1 MFEEKRK
8 ISKVAQNILE
18 KRYFMPGEHKWEDIA
33 NRVVENVIADAPE
46 SRKEITRQMIKNG
59 YFIPNSPCLV
69 NAGKPGGGLSACFVV
84 DFPDTIEGIYKTK
97 LDFAL
102 IARKGGG
109 CGTSL
114 SKIRPEGSKVAGS
127 THGYA
132 GGPIKFADTIS
143 HDADALTQA
152 GFRSMA
158 IMFTIS
164 VYHPD
169 VVKFITAKAEEGRIA
184 NANISVTVDNDFMN
198 AVISDK
204 KYWTRFKGKKY
215 QEYNARDIF
224 DMIIEG
230 MWKNGEPGILF
241 YDRINDSPYK
251 YAGEE
256 LIATN
261 PSLRKGTKVITDL
274 GVFPIEELEG
284 KTFKVINLNGELS
297 DAKCFLS
304 GNDKPLY
311 KINLSGGIYYYATGE
326 HKWAVS
332 TGKNNKIV
340 VKKSTLELSEGD
352 KLPCN
357 VSEKPT
363 FGEIGSYSDGFFA
376 GWLCGDGWIT
386 KRGDN
391 GKTQVGVIV
400 SEKDAESGIK
410 SILEEKF
417 SEIGVKTS
425 FPLRQ
430 HANGR
435 KWYEVN
441 TINKSLDEF
450 IDKFGITNKTQ
461 GLPKSIWN
469 DCSKE
474 FVYGFVDGLI
484 SSDGSVSKSGKITI
498 TTAHENFAKDV
509 IDLLGVIGI
518 PANMANGTSHISGR
532 EKEYSRY
539 DICFPAHLLVGKLIL
554 SNVYKQNAI
563 AETSTSR
570 VKKNYFRKV
579 LSVEKT
585 NLLEDVWDI
594 SVYDNDHCFALP
606 GVITGNCSEQ
616 PLSENGSCN
625 LGSIDLSKFLDSSGN
640 FEWDKFEI
648 AVRYGMRFLDAV
660 IDAGE
665 YPTPEIA
672 EWSKTHRAVG
682 LGIMGYAD
690 LLLMKEI
697 AYGSEE
703 AVQLLGD
710 ILSFMDT
717 ISVDESVRMG
727 EEYGIPEKCKL
738 LPEPRRNITTNT
750 VAPTGCQKAET
761 LIETDSGLFRLSE
774 IIDVNGETWQDINL
788 SVHQDKNTAISNKG
802 FINGLASTKKI
813 KLSSGIDLESTPNHQ
828 YKIIRNGIYEWC
840 AAEDINIGDIFPSKI
855 GGYNNSLEA
864 DLVQPSYINSKTGVM
879 AKDLRFPNK
888 MTPELGFLLG
898 CFYADGSVHKRGI
911 RISQN
916 PLDKEKIEKIV
927 MIIKDVFDYDAIVEE
942 GHTCTEIYIN
952 SVKLLS
958 YLKDN
963 EILKEKSLKVSV
975 PKKIRESSK
984 NSIREFINGYF
995 MCDGCERGYGYIDT
1009 GSYQMAQD
1017 LAVLLRATGTN
1028 VRISE
1033 RTKIRGHK
1041 SSNPMYRVFFVGYGS
1056 IDFPK
1061 EKEKYVKEETRER
1074 YELAKRLV
1082 GEHFIADTVINI
1094 EDGKCATYDISV
1106 PEGNMYVANGVI
1118 SHNTISLISGCSSG
1132 IEPIFSEITVRN
1144 DKTGT
1149 YTFENDLASKDYFRC
1164 AVSANGAKEVT
1175 WQEHIDTLAEAQK
1188 YIQSGVSKT
1197 INFPNNTKRE
1207 TIANAIMLAWEK
1219 GCKGVAVYRNGSRK
1233 VEVLSPKNVKKDKC
1247 PICGN
1252 DMVEI
1257 RGEKHC
1263 IFCKKENIIE
1273 ETTTYYD

>member
-18 KRYFMPGEHKWEDIA
+18 KRYFMQGEHKWEDIA
-33 NRVVENVIADAPE
+33 NRVVENVIPDAPE

-69 NAGKPGGGLSACFVV
+69 NAGKPGGGLSACFVL

-164 VYHPD
+164 IYHPD

-251 YAGEE
+251 YLDEE
-256 LIATN
+256 LTATN
-261 PSLRKGTKVITDL
+261 P
-274 GVFPIEELEG
+274 
-284 KTFKVINLNGELS
+284 
-297 DAKCFLS
+297 
-304 GNDKPLY
+304 
-311 KINLSGGIYYYATGE
+311 
-326 HKWAVS
+326 
-332 TGKNNKIV
+332 
-340 VKKSTLELSEGD
+340 
-352 KLPCN
+352 
-357 VSEKPT
+357 
-363 FGEIGSYSDGFFA
+363 
-376 GWLCGDGWIT
+376 
-386 KRGDN
+386 
-391 GKTQVGVIV
+391 
-400 SEKDAESGIK
+400 
-410 SILEEKF
+410 
-417 SEIGVKTS
+417 
-425 FPLRQ
+425 
-430 HANGR
+430 
-435 KWYEVN
+435 
-441 TINKSLDEF
+441 
-450 IDKFGITNKTQ
+450 
-461 GLPKSIWN
+461 
-469 DCSKE
+469 
-474 FVYGFVDGLI
+474 
-484 SSDGSVSKSGKITI
+484 
-498 TTAHENFAKDV
+498 
-509 IDLLGVIGI
+509 
-518 PANMANGTSHISGR
+518 
-532 EKEYSRY
+532 
-539 DICFPAHLLVGKLIL
+539 
-554 SNVYKQNAI
+554 
-563 AETSTSR
+563 
-570 VKKNYFRKV
+570 
-579 LSVEKT
+579 
-585 NLLEDVWDI
+585 
-594 SVYDNDHCFALP
+594 
-606 GVITGNCSEQ
+606 CSEQ

-855 GGYNNSLEA
+855 GGYNNSSEA

>member
-1 MFEEKRK
+1 MFEKKRS
-8 ISKVAQNILE
+8 ISKVAQNILQ
-18 KRYFMPGEHKWEDIA
+18 KRYYSPGEKSWEDIV
-33 NRVVENVIADAPE
+33 NRVIEWVIPDAPE
-46 SRKEITRQMIKNG
+46 ERKETTRQMMLNT
-59 YFIPNSPCLV
+59 YFVPNSPCLV
-69 NAGKPGGGLSACFVV
+69 NSGKPNGGLAACFVV
-84 DFPDTIEGIYKTK
+84 EFPDTIEGIYKTK

-114 SKIRPEGSKVAGS
+114 SQIRPEGSSVAGS

-132 GGPIKFADTIS
+132 GGPLKFADTIS

-152 GFRSMA
+152 GFRAMA
-158 IMFTIS
+158 IMFTQS

-169 VVKFITAKAEEGRIA
+169 IIKFINAKADEGKIA
-184 NANISVTVDNDFMN
+184 NANISVTVDNAFMK
-198 AVISDK
+198 AVVADE

-215 QEYNARDIF
+215 AEYRARDIF
-224 DMIIEG
+224 EMIVEG

-251 YAGEE
+251 YTGQE
-256 LIATN
+256 LISTN
-261 PSLRKGTKVITDL
+261 P
-274 GVFPIEELEG
+274 
-284 KTFKVINLNGELS
+284 
-297 DAKCFLS
+297 
-304 GNDKPLY
+304 
-311 KINLSGGIYYYATGE
+311 
-326 HKWAVS
+326 
-332 TGKNNKIV
+332 
-340 VKKSTLELSEGD
+340 
-352 KLPCN
+352 
-357 VSEKPT
+357 
-363 FGEIGSYSDGFFA
+363 
-376 GWLCGDGWIT
+376 
-386 KRGDN
+386 
-391 GKTQVGVIV
+391 
-400 SEKDAESGIK
+400 
-410 SILEEKF
+410 
-417 SEIGVKTS
+417 
-425 FPLRQ
+425 
-430 HANGR
+430 
-435 KWYEVN
+435 
-441 TINKSLDEF
+441 
-450 IDKFGITNKTQ
+450 
-461 GLPKSIWN
+461 
-469 DCSKE
+469 
-474 FVYGFVDGLI
+474 
-484 SSDGSVSKSGKITI
+484 
-498 TTAHENFAKDV
+498 
-509 IDLLGVIGI
+509 
-518 PANMANGTSHISGR
+518 
-532 EKEYSRY
+532 
-539 DICFPAHLLVGKLIL
+539 
-554 SNVYKQNAI
+554 
-563 AETSTSR
+563 
-570 VKKNYFRKV
+570 
-579 LSVEKT
+579 
-585 NLLEDVWDI
+585 
-594 SVYDNDHCFALP
+594 
-606 GVITGNCSEQ
+606 CSEQ
-616 PLSENGSCN
+616 PLPFNGSCN
-625 LGSIDLSKFLDSSGN
+625 LGSIDLSKFLDSDNN
-640 FEWDKFEI
+640 FDWDKFEVTI
-648 AVRYGMRFLDAV
+648 RLGMRFLDSV
-660 IDAGE
+660 IDRGVF
-665 YPTPEIA
+665 PA
-672 EWSKTHRAVG
+672 EDIDRWAKENRAVG

-697 AYGSEE
+697 AYGSQE
-703 AVQLLGD
+703 ALD
-710 ILSFMDT
+710 ILEEILAFMEKVS
-717 ISVDESVRMG
+717 IDESEKMG
-727 EEYGIPEKCKL
+727 REYGVPLECQK

-828 YKIIRNGIYEWC
+828 YKIIRNGAYEWC

-855 GGYNNSLEA
+855 GGYNNNLEA
-864 DLVQPSYINSKTGVM
+864 DLVQPSYINSKTGVR

-898 CFYADGSVHKRGI
+898 CFYADGSVHKKGI

-927 MIIKDVFDYDAIVEE
+927 MIIKNVFDYDAIVEE

-995 MCDGCERGYGYIDT
+995 MCDGCEHGYGYIDT

-1094 EDGKCATYDISV
+1094 EDGKSLTYDISV
-1106 PEGNMYVANGVI
+1106 PQKNMYVANGVI
-1118 SHNTISLISGCSSG
+1118 SHNTISLIAGCSSG

-1149 YTFENDLASKDYFRC
+1149 YTFENDLAEKDYFRC
-1164 AVSANGAKEVT
+1164 AVSSNGAREVT
-1175 WQEHIDTLAEAQK
+1175 WEEHIETLAATQRH
-1188 YIQSGVSKT
+1188 IQSGVSKT
-1197 INFPNNTKRE
+1197 INFPNNAKRE
-1207 TIANAIMLAWEK
+1207 SIANAVMMAWQK

-1233 VEVLSPKNVKKDKC
+1233 VEVLSPKNIQKDKC
-1247 PICGN
+1247 PVCGN

-1257 RGEKHC
+1257 NKEKRC
-1263 IFCKKENIIE
+1263 IFCKKETE
-1273 ETTTYYD
+1273 GTASYYD